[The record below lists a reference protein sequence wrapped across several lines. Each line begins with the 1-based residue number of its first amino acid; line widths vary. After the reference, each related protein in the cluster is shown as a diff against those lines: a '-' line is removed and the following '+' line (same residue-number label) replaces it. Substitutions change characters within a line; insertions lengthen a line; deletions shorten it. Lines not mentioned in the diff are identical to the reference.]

1 MEYRDERNEKYEMD
15 LQAGPVYC
23 SRPIAS
29 GEVRRLSRKR
39 DVPQVIQ
46 VLVWPYREST
56 DQSVVL
62 RRYYALNLPQAVAR
76 ATEIE
81 VRLRE
86 QEIQA
91 VLVGIRPATVK
102 ETNTFFRALDALE
115 AAAASG
121 TDSRTG
127 RPILCGHTGSEP
139 KTISRQKPVG

>member
-1 MEYRDERNEKYEMD
+1 MD
-15 LQAGPVYC
+15 LQAGPVYG

-29 GEVRRLSRKR
+29 DEVRRLSRKR
-39 DVPQVIQ
+39 DVPQIIQ
-46 VLVWPYREST
+46 VLVWPYSEST
-56 DQSVVL
+56 DQAVVL

-76 ATEIE
+76 VTEIE

-115 AAAASG
+115 AGAAASA
-121 TDSRTG
+121 TESRSG
-127 RPILCGHTGSEP
+127 RQILLGHAGSEP
-139 KTISRQKPVG
+139 ITISRQKPVG